1 MLLEYKL
8 GTTNRADE
16 LLHRQDHDTGNNP
29 INEDVT
35 VWPDHYFCE
44 QHTKI
49 CVFDMDMIHDNLEHQ
64 CKWAQYKEQKTLK
77 RWAAAHNL
85 ITLDG
90 THWYHGT
97 TLVVMEDN
105 ELRRGVTT
113 LFHDS
118 LTAGHPRISK
128 TLQLLQQYYWW
139 PNQKDYITEYIKGC
153 ATC

>member
-16 LLHRQDHDTGNNP
+16 LSCRQDHDTGNNS
-29 INEDVT
+29 INKDVT
-35 VWPDHYFCE
+35 VWPDHYFCK
-44 QHTKI
+44 QHIKI
-49 CVFDMDMIHDNLEHQ
+49 HVFDIDIIHDNLEHQ

-85 ITLDG
+85 TTLDG

-97 TLVVMEDN
+97 TLVVVEDN

-113 LFHDS
+113 LFHNS
-118 LTAGHPRISK
+118 LTAGHPGISK
-128 TLQLLQQYYWW
+128 TLQLL
-139 PNQKDYITEYIKGC
+139 
-153 ATC
+153 